1 MTKVRLRKF
10 TLAILRRGF
19 SIEVAVLVGPRKKE
33 GERSAE
39 KIAKKVTFKKCTKNA
54 IFFYHFFVVVVV
66 HNPIY

>member
-39 KIAKKVTFKKCTKNA
+39 KIAKKSDF
-54 IFFYHFFVVVVV
+54 
-66 HNPIY
+66 